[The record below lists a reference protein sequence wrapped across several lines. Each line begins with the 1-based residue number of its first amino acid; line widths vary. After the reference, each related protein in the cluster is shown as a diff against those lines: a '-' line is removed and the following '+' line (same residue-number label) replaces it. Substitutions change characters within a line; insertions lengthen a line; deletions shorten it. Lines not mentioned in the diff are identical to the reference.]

1 MYKLIT
7 IILIFG
13 SSFCY
18 SQNWIFR
25 WTSTF
30 KPTSIGF
37 YQSSYKSGSNE
48 YFFFKSEQESAISNI
63 TSGVWSTFDH
73 FIDVY
78 ELNEKWL
85 FGFGFGRNVSFS
97 YISAHVQSYN
107 TDFGNEKIRLNYSGY
122 GHSSGFMED
131 PLKFSLSA
139 KRKLYPIRPRI
150 HQSIAVHLD
159 FLYNDVDG
167 RYEGPYEDF
176 RQPDDWYYIETTDE
190 AYSNGIGKGRISP
203 GLSLRYEIAFM
214 TKKNKNLLNL
224 NFTYAQGFMKNYAS
238 RKFEAHGI
246 DGYGATASGEVPY
259 MLAET
264 TSRGSNFSIGIS
276 KTITLNLLK
285 FKQEKTHEKNSSTSL
300 L

>member
-1 MYKLIT
+1 MYKLTI

-18 SQNWIFR
+18 SQNWVFR

-37 YQSSYKSGSNE
+37 YQSSYKSVSNE

-63 TSGVWSTFDH
+63 TSDVWSTFDH

-85 FGFGFGRNVSFS
+85 FGFGFGSNVSFS

-107 TDFGNEKIRLNYSGY
+107 MESGEESISIDGDGY
-122 GHSSGFMED
+122 GQTTGFFVW
-131 PLKFSLSA
+131 PKKFSLSA
-139 KRKLYPIRPRI
+139 KYQLQAIRPRVS
-150 HQSIAVHLD
+150 HSLAGHLD
-159 FLYNDVDG
+159 FLYNDVEGD
-167 RYEGPYEDF
+167 YDGPYY
-176 RQPDDWYYIETTDE
+176 RSYQPAEWYYVDIIDD
-190 AYSNGIGKGRISP
+190 AYSRGIGKGRVSL
-203 GLSLRYEIAFM
+203 GLSFRYEIEFL
-214 TKKNKNLLNL
+214 TKKNKNLINL

-246 DGYGATASGEVPY
+246 NGYGATASGEVPY

-285 FKQEKTHEKNSSTSL
+285 FKQEKTHEKNSSTSSL
-300 L
+300 